1 MLAAGTASVRAES
14 PLWQSLAQV
23 APKADPAV
31 IRLAV
36 EAMNCAQK
44 SGEQHATRL
53 AVIDYSRPSTEA
65 RMWIFDLDSRK
76 LLFKELVAHG
86 RNSGDNYAVSFSDK
100 AQSYQS
106 SLGLYR
112 TLRSYDGNNG
122 YSLRLEGLEAGI
134 NQNALDRAIVI
145 HGADYVSEDFAKK
158 VGRIGRSYGC
168 PAVRQEVARPLI
180 DKLKGGNYLFVYYPD
195 TAWLNSSRYLRC
207 DAKTNM
213 AQTDTA
219 PQQSR

>member
-1 MLAAGTASVRAES
+1 M
-14 PLWQSLAQV
+14 WQVLSQL

-36 EAMNCAQK
+36 EAMSCAAK
-44 SGEQHATRL
+44 TNPQHAAQRL

-65 RMWIFDLDSRK
+65 RMWVFDLASK
-76 LLFKELVAHG
+76 SLLFNELVAHG
-86 RNSGDNYAVSFSDK
+86 RNSGDNYAVSFSNA

-112 TLRSYDGNNG
+112 TLQSYDGNNG
-122 YSLRLEGLEAGI
+122 YSLRLEGLEPGV

-145 HGADYVSEDFAKK
+145 HGADYVSHEFVRK

-168 PAVRQEVARPLI
+168 PAVRQAIARPLI
-180 DKLKGGNYLFVYYPD
+180 DHLKGGNYVFAYYPD
-195 TAWLNSSRYLRC
+195 PVWLKSSRYLRC

-213 AQTDTA
+213 AQADTRFQ
-219 PQQSR
+219 PSR